1 MVGEE
6 CTELRHMLSVNYPM
20 ENGVVKNWDD
30 VISNWSWF
38 SQLSKY
44 IQMGHIYDYTFGEQK
59 LDIHP
64 PASLIPSSLEPFLP

>member
-30 VISNWSWF
+30 VISN
-38 SQLSKY
+38 
-44 IQMGHIYDYTFGEQK
+44 
-59 LDIHP
+59 
-64 PASLIPSSLEPFLP
+64 